1 MSTKSN
7 RANVLTFTLSS
18 LLGLAAAVG
27 IGGGAQAAESPSIR
41 VSYRDLDL
49 SRPADVQ
56 VLYHRL
62 GRAAGRVCMRERAQW
77 YLSRHLPWSRCY
89 YAVLDS
95 AVTEVRSPELLALYR
110 ASRSS
115 GA

>member
-7 RANVLTFTLSS
+7 RPNVLTFTLSS
-18 LLGLAAAVG
+18 LLGLAAAIG
-27 IGGGAQAAESPSIR
+27 IGGGAQAAETPSIT

-49 SRPADVQ
+49 SRPGDVK

-62 GRAAGRVCMRERAQW
+62 SQAASRVCMGEPAEW
-77 YLSRHLPWSRCY
+77 DLSRHLVWSRCY

-95 AVTEVRSPELLALYR
+95 AVTEVRSPELLALYQ

>member
-7 RANVLTFTLSS
+7 RPNVLTFTLSS
-18 LLGLAAAVG
+18 LLGLAAAIG
-27 IGGGAQAAESPSIR
+27 IGGGAQAAESPSIT

-62 GRAAGRVCMRERAQW
+62 GKAAASVCMVEPAEW
-77 YLSRHLPWSRCY
+77 DLSRHLAWSRCY
-89 YAVLDS
+89 YSVLDS